1 MPWNDNANPGPWGSP
16 PSGEDG
22 ERKDAPRRPSGNGG
36 GGPNR
41 PGGPDLNAGMDKVRQ
56 RMRGLFSGP
65 GGGVQPGALVGIAAA
80 VFAIWAL
87 SGIYLVQPNE
97 VAVVTTFGAYSRN
110 EGPGPRYHLP
120 WPIEKVEKVPV
131 TTLNRFDIGSAG
143 GGATPAS
150 TDSTGSDTT
159 SAANAASPSLMLTSD
174 EAIIDLNFSVTWR
187 VSDPA
192 RYVFAIRDPEDSV
205 KAVAESAMREV
216 IGRNELDFILNNGRG
231 KVQFETA
238 DEMQKILDGW
248 GMGVRIVEV
257 QIRSANPPQEVV
269 AAFRDVQSAQQDRDS
284 AVNVADAYR
293 NKVVNEAKG
302 DAARITQAAQAYR
315 EQAERTATGD
325 AARFN
330 SIYAEYRR
338 APQATRDRLY
348 LETMERVLRNSNK
361 VVISGKG
368 VTAPVILPPDV
379 FRPRGQAAQP
389 APPPPAQTGQGA
401 QAQTQQQGGQQ

>member
-1 MPWNDNANPGPWGSP
+1 GD
-16 PSGEDG
+16 DG
-22 ERKDAPRRPSGNGG
+22 ERKEPSRRPSGGGG

-41 PGGPDLNAGMDKVRQ
+41 PGGPDLGAGMDKVRQ
-56 RMRGLFSGP
+56 RMRGLFRGP
-65 GGGVQPGALVGIAAA
+65 GGGVQPGALVGIGAAI
-80 VFAIWAL
+80 FALWAL

-97 VAVVTTFGAYSRN
+97 EAVVTTFGAYTRN
-110 EGPGPRYHLP
+110 EAPGPRYHLP

-143 GGATPAS
+143 DTASDSGG
-150 TDSTGSDTT
+150 
-159 SAANAASPSLMLTSD
+159 SPSLMLTSD
-174 EAIIDLNFSVTWR
+174 ENIVDLNFSVTWR

-192 RYVFAIRDPEDSV
+192 RFVFATRDPEDAV

-216 IGRNELDFILNNGRG
+216 VGRTSLDDIFNKQRGR
-231 KVQFETA
+231 VQLETA
-238 DEMQKILDGW
+238 DEMQRILDAW
-248 GMGVRIVEV
+248 GVGVRVVEV

-284 AVNVADAYR
+284 SENVADAYR

-302 DAARITQAAQAYR
+302 DAARIVQLAQAYR

-330 SIYAEYRR
+330 SIYSQYRR
-338 APQATRDRLY
+338 APEATRERLY

-368 VTAPVILPPDV
+368 VNAPIVLPPDV
-379 FRPRGQAAQP
+379 FRPRAAEAQAPAVQPSP
-389 APPPPAQTGQGA
+389 APVQGG
-401 QAQTQQQGGQQ
+401 GGQQPQQPSSGPQS